1 MAAVRSRDVNEDL
14 PPRPEHGGIPCVPR
28 LILLLSTLAIPA
40 HAALLAHVETTRG
53 PITVELQFTKAPR
66 AVANFMT
73 LAEGTRPRLD
83 GNTGAVIRSPLYV
96 GERFFRV
103 LDEAAFK
110 IAQTGSGTGN
120 NSGGPGFTFKDE
132 FDPTLTHVPYVL
144 SMANSGPNTNG
155 SQIFFTGNATMPSL
169 DKVHTVFGLVTDP
182 TSRAVVDAIHLAGN
196 DATTITGVTFE
207 RTDPGAVAFDPLA
220 QNLPTLAPAGGSLL
234 VQRGSHAIWNLEPL
248 MNPGQ
253 VFRAY
258 RSTTLKDDWEE
269 LPGAYRH
276 LGVGTGL
283 LTPVLLQT
291 PLDDASNPRA
301 FYHLSVA
308 THPGSVAPSHLINRT
323 MTLQVGAESLEYA
336 FNADQSGGSTTYTNS
351 SGSVS
356 VFPFTT
362 FDFSTGGHDVTL
374 IVDHGTTSPIQR
386 YVLVKF
392 GCDSATSSTISGRHA
407 SSYYT
412 YNPLNPWQQFA
423 ADTGT
428 ITR

>member
-1 MAAVRSRDVNEDL
+1 MAAVRGRGVNEDL
-14 PPRPEHGGIPCVPR
+14 SPRPEHGGIRGVTK
-28 LILLLSTLAIPA
+28 LILLLSTLASSA
-40 HAALLAHVETTRG
+40 QAALLAHVETTRG
-53 PITVELQFTKAPR
+53 LITVELQFAEAPL

-83 GNTGAVIRSPLYV
+83 AQTGAVIRSPLYV
-96 GERFFRV
+96 GEKFFRV
-103 LDEAAFK
+103 VDNATFK

-132 FDPTLTHVPYVL
+132 FDPALTHVPYVL

-155 SQIFFTGNATMPSL
+155 SQIFFTGNATIPSL
-169 DKVHTVFGLVTDP
+169 DKVHTVFGLVTES

-196 DATTITGVTFE
+196 DTTTITGISFE
-207 RTDPGAVAFDPLA
+207 RTDPDAAAFDPLA
-220 QNLPTLAPAGGSLL
+220 QDLPTLAPAGGSLL
-234 VQRGSHAIWNLEPL
+234 VQRDTQTVWNFDPIL
-248 MNPGQ
+248 NPGQ
-253 VFRAY
+253 IFRAY
-258 RSTTLKDDWEE
+258 RSTTLTNDWQE
-269 LPGAYRH
+269 LSAAYRH

-283 LTPVLLQT
+283 LTPVLLLA
-291 PLDDASNPRA
+291 PLDDASNARA
-301 FYHLSVA
+301 FYHLSIA

-323 MTLQVGAESLEYA
+323 VTLQVGVESLKYA
-336 FNADQSGGSTTYTNS
+336 FNSDQSGGSTTYTNS

-374 IVDHGTTSPIQR
+374 IVDHGSTSPIQR

-392 GCDSATSSTISGRHA
+392 GCDTATSSTISGRHA

-412 YNPLNPWQQFA
+412 FNPLNPWQQFA